1 MNTKKK
7 LYLAYGSNM
16 NLVQMA
22 NRCPT
27 AAVVGASEMKDC
39 RLLFRGAHAS
49 AVATVEPF
57 KGGRV
62 PVLVWEITPADEF
75 NLDRYEGYPYFYRKE
90 TVKVKLDGKTVSAM
104 VYIMNA
110 AEDDLEAYRPLGR
123 PSAYYYST
131 IREGYEDAANAGY
144 EGFDLEI
151 LRQATT
157 DSVEPE
163 EDTAT
168 G

>member
-1 MNTKKK
+1 MNTNKK
-7 LYLAYGSNM
+7 LYIAYGSNL
-16 NLVQMA
+16 NLAQMA

-27 AAVVGASEMKDC
+27 AAVVRASEMKDC
-39 RLLFRGAHAS
+39 RLLFRGTHAN

-62 PVLVWEITPADEF
+62 PVLVWEITPADEAA
-75 NLDRYEGYPYFYRKE
+75 LDRYEGYPYFYRKE

-104 VYIMNA
+104 VYIMNIA
-110 AEDDLEAYRPLGR
+110 DDDLEAYRPLGR

-131 IREGYEDAANAGY
+131 IREGYKAA
-144 EGFDLEI
+144 GFDIDI

-163 EDTAT
+163 DAAT
-168 G
+168 GEPL